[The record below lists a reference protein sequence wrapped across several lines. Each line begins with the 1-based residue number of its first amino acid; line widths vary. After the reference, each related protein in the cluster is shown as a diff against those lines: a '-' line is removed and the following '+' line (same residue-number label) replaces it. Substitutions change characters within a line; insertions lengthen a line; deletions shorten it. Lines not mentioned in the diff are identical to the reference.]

1 MLGWVSLGTDAAT
14 EAIYP
19 LLPFFLTRVLGAG
32 AIPLG
37 LIEGVAEAASSIF
50 KIVSGRLSDRWQR
63 RQPIVLVGYALS
75 SGARPFISL
84 VTMWPQVLALRLVD
98 RVGKGIRTSPRD
110 AMLAFWASERSRG
123 LVYGFHRAMD
133 HAGAVVGP
141 LAATLFLLF
150 YPDRYRTL
158 FALTAVPG
166 AIAVFLLTR
175 VPEVAEPDT
184 SDAPDTPDTSN
195 PPDVSVV
202 SGLSLRIASAEAVP
216 VVSGFS
222 RTVNSQLSW
231 CRELPGELYRYLFVL
246 SVFTLGNSTD
256 AFLLLRLTDVGG
268 SPHVMPVLWALLHVV
283 KVVFSIAGG
292 SLSDRVGRRLV
303 IVLGWLVYAIVYAG
317 FAVSTTYGALVVWF
331 LIYGL
336 YFGLT
341 EGVER
346 ALIADLAPSAARGT
360 AFGAYNAVVGIGAL
374 LASVLFGALWE
385 AFGTAA
391 AFGTGASLAL
401 LASILLYV
409 MVPERVRG

>member
-1 MLGWVSLGTDAAT
+1 MWALGWVSFATDAAT

-32 AIPLG
+32 AISLG

-50 KIVSGRLSDRWQR
+50 KMVSGRLSDRWQR
-63 RQPIVLVGYALS
+63 RQPIVLGGYALS
-75 SGARPFISL
+75 SAARPFISL
-84 VTMWPQVLALRLVD
+84 ATIWPQVLALRFID

-123 LVYGFHRAMD
+123 LVYGFHRSMD

-141 LAATLFLLF
+141 LAATLFLSF

-158 FALTAVPG
+158 FALTAIPG
-166 AIAVFLLTR
+166 LIAVLLVTR
-175 VPEVAEPDT
+175 VP
-184 SDAPDTPDTSN
+184 
-195 PPDVSVV
+195 DVTGSV
-202 SGLSLRIASAEAVP
+202 SAASAP
-216 VVSGFS
+216 S
-222 RTVNSQLSW
+222 RAWWQ
-231 CRELPGELYRYLFVL
+231 LPGELYRYLFVL
-246 SVFTLGNSTD
+246 SIFTLGNSTD
-256 AFLLLRLTDVGG
+256 AFLLLRLTDAGG
-268 SPHVMPVLWALLHVV
+268 SPRMMPVLWALLHVV
-283 KVVFSIAGG
+283 KVTFSLAGG

-317 FAVSTTYGALVVWF
+317 FAVSTAYVALVVWF

-346 ALIADLAPSAARGT
+346 ALIADLVPSARRGT
-360 AFGAYNAVVGIGAL
+360 AFGAYNAVVGIGAF

-385 AFGTAA
+385 TFGAAMAFGA
-391 AFGTGASLAL
+391 GASLAL

-409 MVPERVRG
+409 MVQERPSG

>member
-1 MLGWVSLGTDAAT
+1 MPRPVWTLGWVSLATDAAT

-32 AIPLG
+32 AISIG
-37 LIEGVAEAASSIF
+37 LIEGVAEAASSVF
-50 KIVSGRLSDRWQR
+50 KIISGRISDRWQR
-63 RQPIVLVGYALS
+63 RQPIVLTGYVLS
-75 SGARPFISL
+75 SAARPFISL
-84 VTMWPQVLALRLVD
+84 ATMWPQVLALRFID

-110 AMLAFWASERSRG
+110 AMLAFWATERSRG

-141 LAATLFLLF
+141 LAATVFLLF

-175 VPEVAEPDT
+175 VPEVTEPDA
-184 SDAPDTPDTSN
+184 SNAPVASGFGRTVN
-195 PPDVSVV
+195 P
-202 SGLSLRIASAEAVP
+202 P

-222 RTVNSQLSW
+222 RTVDGRLPW
-231 CRELPGELYRYLFVL
+231 WRELPDGLYRYLFVL
-246 SVFTLGNSTD
+246 SIFTLGNSTD
-256 AFLLLRLTDVGG
+256 AFLLLRLTDAGG
-268 SPHVMPVLWALLHVV
+268 SPRMMPVLWALLHVV
-283 KVVFSIAGG
+283 KVMSSIAGG

-317 FAVSTTYGALVVWF
+317 FAVGTTYATLAVWF

-346 ALIADLAPSAARGT
+346 ALIADLVPSATRGA
-360 AFGAYNAVVGIGAL
+360 AFGAYNAVIGIGSL
-374 LASVLFGALWE
+374 LASLLFGALWE
-385 AFGTAA
+385 TFGTAA

-409 MVPERVRG
+409 MAPERAQG